1 MEIIWTLKNG
11 IVDGLDRILGLNKD
25 VGNRV
30 GNLRRRR
37 EHTGSLVPL
46 GLSLRHLRVQW
57 LAFLAQQTNLGSDAD
72 VLERWLVRVECAS
85 RRHWTRCCKRLR
97 CRCFSA
103 GFDQTSIA
111 QGKRQM
117 IRAKAVTVE
126 TVTW

>member
-30 GNLRRRR
+30 GNLWRRR

-46 GLSLRHLRVQW
+46 GLSLRHLRVQR

-72 VLERWLVRVECAS
+72 VLE
-85 RRHWTRCCKRLR
+85 
-97 CRCFSA
+97 
-103 GFDQTSIA
+103 
-111 QGKRQM
+111 
-117 IRAKAVTVE
+117 
-126 TVTW
+126 